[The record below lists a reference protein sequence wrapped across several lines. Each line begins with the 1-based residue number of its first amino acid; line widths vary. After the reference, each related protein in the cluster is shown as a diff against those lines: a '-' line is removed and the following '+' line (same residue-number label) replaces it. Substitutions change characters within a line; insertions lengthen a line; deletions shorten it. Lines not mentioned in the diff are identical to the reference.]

1 MYQISGGMKNI
12 FAQCCIASCCCG
24 GFRIGVIATET
35 VLVAAESLESGVQP
49 PQDPSMS
56 KEDFKQAALDYHRM
70 SPPGKIRV
78 AATKPMLTQRDLS
91 LAYSP
96 GVAYACEAIVADPAA
111 ASELTARGNLVAVI
125 SNGTAVLGLGNI
137 GPLAGK
143 PVMEGKGVLFQK
155 FAGIDVFD
163 IEIDENDPD
172 KLVDIIASLEPTFG
186 GINLEDIKAP
196 ECFVVERKLR
206 ERMNIP
212 VFHDDQHGTA
222 IIVGAAILN
231 ALDITGKKIGEVKV
245 ATTGMGAA
253 GISCVNMLVSLG
265 VKPENVLAFDRD
277 GVIYSGRDGL
287 DPEKARYARDTDK
300 RTLAEIVEGADIFLG
315 LSAPGILTAE
325 MVKTMAKDPVIFALA
340 NPTPEI
346 MPELARDARPDA
358 IIGTGRSDYPNQV
371 NNALCFPYLFRGALD
386 VGATG
391 INEEMKVACVRAI
404 AALARKEAS
413 DLGAAYGGDTPSFGR
428 DYLIPRPFDR
438 RLLVELSSAVAQA
451 AMDSGVATRPIADMA
466 AYRQKLAQ
474 FVYRTSLLM
483 KPVHDQA
490 RADKQRVVYAEG
502 EEEVV
507 LRAVQS
513 VVDEGVAL
521 PILIGRPDVIET
533 RIERLGLRMKPGV
546 DFEVTNINDDP
557 RFNDYWQYYH
567 GLTGRKGVTVPAAK
581 NLLRSRPTLIAAV
594 MVARGE
600 ADAMLSGVVGRFHK
614 KLGYVRSVIPLEPK
628 VSSTSAMTGVINSQ
642 GVFFFVDTHVQED
655 PSVEQIVESTLQ
667 AAYRMRLF
675 GIEPKVALL
684 SHSNFGSHD
693 SKDALKMRQV
703 REQLLKRNPRLNV
716 DGEMQGDTAWDE
728 ALREKL
734 LPSSTLKGRANLFV
748 LPNLEAANIAYNL
761 VRVFTDGV
769 AIGPILM
776 GTSKPVH
783 ILTSSASA
791 RRILNMT
798 AIAAVD
804 AQIRKQMEAE
814 RGA

>member
-1 MYQISGGMKNI
+1 
-12 FAQCCIASCCCG
+12 
-24 GFRIGVIATET
+24 
-35 VLVAAESLESGVQP
+35 
-49 PQDPSMS
+49 MS
-56 KEDFKQAALDYHRM
+56 NEDFKQAALDYHRM
-70 SPPGKIRV
+70 SPPGKIKV
-78 AATKPMLTQRDLS
+78 SATKPMLTQRDLS

-96 GVAYACEAIVADPAA
+96 GVAYACEAIKADPQQ

-137 GPLAGK
+137 GALAGK

-163 IEIDENDPD
+163 IEVDETDPD

-206 ERMNIP
+206 ERMKIP

-222 IIVGAAILN
+222 IIVGAAVLN
-231 ALDITGKKIGEVKV
+231 AMAITGKKIEEVKL

-253 GISCVNMLVSLG
+253 GISCVNMLVQLG
-265 VKPENVLAFDRD
+265 LKPENILDFDRE
-277 GVIYSGRDGL
+277 GVIHTGRTDL
-287 DPEKARYARDTDK
+287 DPEKQRYARDTDK
-300 RTLAEIVEGADIFLG
+300 RTLAEIVDGADIFLG
-315 LSAPGILTAE
+315 LSAPGILTAD
-325 MVKTMAKDPVIFALA
+325 MVKTMAPDPVIFALA

-346 MPELARDARPDA
+346 MPELARAARPDA

-371 NNALCFPYLFRGALD
+371 NNVLCFPYLFRGALD
-386 VGATG
+386 VGATA
-391 INEEMKVACVRAI
+391 INEEMKIACVRAI
-404 AALARKEAS
+404 AALARRAATDMGS
-413 DLGAAYGGDTPSFGR
+413 AYGGETPSFGR
-428 DYLIPRPFDR
+428 EYLIPRPFDR
-438 RLLVELSSAVAQA
+438 RLLVELSAAVAQA
-451 AMDSGVATRPIADMA
+451 AMDSGVASRPIDDMG
-466 AYRQKLAQ
+466 AYRDKLAQ
-474 FVYRTSLLM
+474 FVYRTSLMM
-483 KPVHDQA
+483 KPVYDRA
-490 RADKQRVVYAEG
+490 RSDKQRVVYAEG

-507 LRAVQS
+507 LQAVQN
-513 VVDEGVAL
+513 VVDDGLAH
-521 PILIGRPDVIET
+521 PILIGRPEVIES
-533 RIERLGLRMKPGV
+533 RIERLGLRLKIGENV
-546 DFEVTNINDDP
+546 EVTNINDDP
-557 RFNDYWQYYH
+557 RFNEYWQYYH
-567 GLTGRKGVTVPAAK
+567 GLTGRRGVTVAAAK
-581 NLLRSRPTLIAAV
+581 NLMRSRPTLIAAV

-600 ADAMLSGVVGRFHK
+600 ADAMLTGIVGRFHK
-614 KLGYVRSVIPLEPK
+614 KLGYVRSVLPLEPK
-628 VSSTSAMTGVINSQ
+628 VTSTSAMTGVINQQ

-655 PSVEQIVESTLQ
+655 PTAEQLCEATLQ
-667 AAYRMRLF
+667 AAYRMKLF

-703 REQLLKRNPRLNV
+703 RELLLKRNPRLNV

-728 ALREKL
+728 ALRQKL
-734 LPSSTLKGRANLFV
+734 LPGSTLQGRANLFV

-776 GTSKPVH
+776 GVNKPVH
-783 ILTSSASA
+783 ILTTSATS

-804 AQIRKQMEAE
+804 AQIRKQLEAE
-814 RGA
+814 KKA

>member
-1 MYQISGGMKNI
+1 
-12 FAQCCIASCCCG
+12 
-24 GFRIGVIATET
+24 
-35 VLVAAESLESGVQP
+35 
-49 PQDPSMS
+49 MS
-56 KEDFKQAALDYHRM
+56 NEDFKQAALDYHRM
-70 SPPGKIRV
+70 SPPGKIKV
-78 AATKPMLTQRDLS
+78 VATKPMLTQRDLS

-96 GVAYACEAIVADPAA
+96 GVAHACEAIVADPSQ

-125 SNGTAVLGLGNI
+125 TNGTAVLGLGNI

-163 IEIDENDPD
+163 IEVDENDPD

-253 GISCVNMLVSLG
+253 GISCVNMLVELG
-265 VKPENVLAFDRD
+265 VRPENVLAFDRD
-277 GVIYSGRDGL
+277 GVIYAGREGL

-325 MVKTMAKDPVIFALA
+325 MVKTMAPDPVIFALA

-346 MPELARDARPDA
+346 MPELARAARPDA

-413 DLGAAYGGDTPSFGR
+413 DLGAAYGGETPSFGR

-466 AYRQKLAQ
+466 AYREKLAQ

-490 RADKQRVVYAEG
+490 RTDKQRVVYAEG

-507 LRAVQS
+507 LRAVQN
-513 VVDEGVAL
+513 VIDEGVAF
-521 PILIGRPDVIET
+521 PILIGRPDVIES

-546 DFEVTNINDDP
+546 DFEITNINDDP

-567 GLTGRKGVTVPAAK
+567 GLTGRRGVTVAAAK

-614 KLGYVRSVIPLEPK
+614 KLGYVRSVIPLEPR

-655 PSVEQIVESTLQ
+655 PSVDQIVESTLQ
-667 AAYRMRLF
+667 AAYRMKLF
-675 GIEPKVALL
+675 GIEPKIALL

-703 REQLLKRNPRLNV
+703 REALLKRNPRLNV

-734 LPSSTLKGRANLFV
+734 LPNSTLKGRANLFV

-761 VRVFTDGV
+761 VRVFTNGV

-776 GTSKPVH
+776 GISKPVH

-791 RRILNMT
+791 RRVLNMT

-804 AQIRKQMEAE
+804 AQIRKQMEAD
-814 RGA
+814 RAG

>member
-1 MYQISGGMKNI
+1 
-12 FAQCCIASCCCG
+12 
-24 GFRIGVIATET
+24 
-35 VLVAAESLESGVQP
+35 
-49 PQDPSMS
+49 
-56 KEDFKQAALDYHRM
+56 
-70 SPPGKIRV
+70 
-78 AATKPMLTQRDLS
+78 
-91 LAYSP
+91 
-96 GVAYACEAIVADPAA
+96 
-111 ASELTARGNLVAVI
+111 
-125 SNGTAVLGLGNI
+125 
-137 GPLAGK
+137 
-143 PVMEGKGVLFQK
+143 MEGKGVLFQK

-172 KLVDIIASLEPTFG
+172 KLIDIIASLEPTFG

-231 ALDITGKKIGEVKV
+231 ALDITGKKIDEVKV

-253 GISCVNMLVSLG
+253 GISCVNMLVQLG

-277 GVIYSGRDGL
+277 GVIHSGRADL

-300 RTLAEIVEGADIFLG
+300 RTLAEIVEGADVFLG
-315 LSAPGILTAE
+315 LSAPGILTAD
-325 MVKTMAKDPVIFALA
+325 MVKTMARDPVIFALA

-346 MPELARDARPDA
+346 MPEEARAARADA

-386 VGATG
+386 VGATI

-413 DLGAAYGGDTPSFGR
+413 DLGAAYGGETPSFGR

-451 AMDSGVATRPIADMA
+451 AMDSGVATRPIADMDG
-466 AYRQKLAQ
+466 YRQKLAQ

-507 LRAVQS
+507 LSAVQS
-513 VVDEGVAL
+513 VIDEGVAY

-533 RIERLGLRMKPGV
+533 RIQRLGLRMKPGV
-546 DFEVTNINDDP
+546 DFEITNINDDP

-567 GLTGRKGVTVPAAK
+567 GLTGRKGVTVAAAK

-614 KLGYVRSVIPLEPK
+614 KLGYVRSVIPLEPR

-667 AAYRMRLF
+667 AAYRMKLF

-734 LPSSTLKGRANLFV
+734 LPNSTLKGRANLFV

-814 RGA
+814 RGT